1 MNKKEVNEL
10 KKVCSDECGFMN
22 FNKVVTAYV
31 DAEKNIKYYNNQLYN
46 TISQDLSELILAN
59 VKNVFKGNIGKGL
72 REYAFP
78 NSSSTQSLF
87 YNTLKSKLYEK
98 LYVIGVISADTPI
111 ISKIL
116 KILLL

>member
-10 KKVCSDECGFMN
+10 KKVFSDECGFMN

-87 YNTLKSKLYEK
+87 YNTLKSKFLSDDEK
-98 LYVIGVISADTPI
+98 SICND
-111 ISKIL
+111 
-116 KILLL
+116 